1 MIIRKFSFSDNKKIS
16 CQVSDKTNN
25 FEWIAY
31 EQDVDGIC
39 FLQKQGAFDPS
50 QIYYSLERTVE
61 NINKLF
67 IDSVNIYTAY
77 DDTTLLGEII
87 STTNPLTSTIEI
99 SIPGGI
105 NEKAVDV
112 VAQSGNLYFLTPG
125 IATGENAKI
134 IKYDTNGNLDQVID
148 LIKTGDIVYNAL
160 SFTIDIN
167 DDIWIATNESPSNL
181 IRIYDTGGNIWDFQV
196 TPII

>member
-1 MIIRKFSFSDNKKIS
+1 MIIRKFTFPDNKKIS
-16 CQVSDKTNN
+16 SQVSDKTNN

-31 EQDVDGIC
+31 EQDINGIC
-39 FLQKQGAFDPS
+39 LLQKQGAFDPT

-61 NINKLF
+61 AINKLF
-67 IDSVNIYTAY
+67 VDSINVYVAY
-77 DDTTLLGEII
+77 DDSLLFGEVI

-99 SIPGGI
+99 SIPGGV
-105 NEKAVDV
+105 NEKPVDV
-112 VAQSGNLYFLTPG
+112 TSQNGNLFFLTPG

-134 IKYDTNGNLDQVID
+134 IKYDTNGVYDQTID

-160 SFTIDIN
+160 SFVIDAN

-181 IRIYDTGGNIWDFQV
+181 IRVYDTGGNIWDFAV